1 MPLGW
6 LGRVR
11 AVRAG
16 TVGIVVALVWS
27 TSACSDEDLVD
38 TIPPPRPNRTT
49 SVVTGPPGASPATS
63 TLSPAP
69 VSGTADVRRGT
80 TETTETTE
88 TTTRPTARTTGA
100 PTTAQGAVTTQ

>member
-1 MPLGW
+1 MPLGR

-69 VSGTADVRRGT
+69 VSGTADRSG
-80 TETTETTE
+80 TTE

-100 PTTAQGAVTTQ
+100 PTTARGAVTTQ